1 MTGQISLPHGKA
13 SDWNGD
19 VIIVIDPMVFV
30 NRDGWAVGSLDF
42 SGTDW
47 KTRGLLEE
55 SLNKENIAVV
65 RFDNPGVYPTS
76 MHCRENIKK
85 SGLSNAILKESCFDD
100 DVVSSLTHKKYLL
113 DIENLI
119 FTVKA
124 RLPLAKNRL
133 ILMGFSE
140 GGIHIAHLINNLQ
153 ARPKGVLMIGSP
165 LESVSLLTK
174 WQVVDRPI
182 ETIPLFDLNKDGIVT
197 NEEITSAYKKGVGN
211 FMLSVSSW
219 LSPQGKWD
227 KTNIGE
233 LKKRFSNEYDAL
245 VSQAMSVPD
254 NKVTLYLTKTPEG
267 VLIPQYTNAFN
278 KLHFLDNLSTFD
290 VLTESKIPTLLM
302 YGDRDKQVRVD
313 EQLKLSKM
321 AKNQGANIQ
330 EIVFNGR
337 FHGLSKE
344 RDLQL
349 FEPGFIPEV
358 SKRISNFVKAIP
370 K

>member
-85 SGLSNAILKESCFDD
+85 SGLSNVILKESCFDD

-133 ILMGFSE
+133 ILMGLSE

>member
-1 MTGQISLPHGKA
+1 M
-13 SDWNGD
+13 
-19 VIIVIDPMVFV
+19 
-30 NRDGWAVGSLDF
+30 
-42 SGTDW
+42 
-47 KTRGLLEE
+47 
-55 SLNKENIAVV
+55 
-65 RFDNPGVYPTS
+65 
-76 MHCRENIKK
+76 
-85 SGLSNAILKESCFDD
+85 
-100 DVVSSLTHKKYLL
+100 
-113 DIENLI
+113 
-119 FTVKA
+119 
-124 RLPLAKNRL
+124 
-133 ILMGFSE
+133 
-140 GGIHIAHLINNLQ
+140 
-153 ARPKGVLMIGSP
+153 
-165 LESVSLLTK
+165 
-174 WQVVDRPI
+174 DRPI